1 MQLNRQREVTALF
14 AETDKAFLRGPS
26 GPLRLEKA
34 EREFI
39 HALYLDYSPALRSYA
54 AVMGFRGDGA
64 EDLLQETF
72 LAAIRRISVLRECE
86 NPRAYLI
93 QILRNMIGYR
103 LRSLKYAAELEDKLR
118 GLGPEEYRDELGP
131 EVLYRGLIGD
141 EELRLLLRFYVDGL
155 SQKELAEELGVDLG
169 ACKMRLK
176 RARERLRAAL
186 EQEARTET
194 GGEDHG

>member
-1 MQLNRQREVTALF
+1 MTDLF
-14 AETDKAFLRGPS
+14 AETDRENRQGRT

-34 EREFI
+34 EREFV
-39 HALYLDYSPALRSYA
+39 HALYLDHYPALRSYA
-54 AVMGFRGDGA
+54 AGLGFRGEAA

-72 LAAIRRISVLRECE
+72 LAAIRRISALQECE
-86 NPRAYLI
+86 NPRAYLM
-93 QILRNMIGYR
+93 QILRNMVGYQ
-103 LRSLKYAAELEDKLR
+103 LRSMKYAAGLAEKLR
-118 GLGPEEYRDELGP
+118 DRSPEEHRDELSP
-131 EVLYRGLIGD
+131 ELLYRGLIGD

-155 SQKELAEELGVDLG
+155 SQKELAEELGIDLG

-186 EQEARTET
+186 EREKEK